1 MLSVLGPEGE
11 PSKPGARQPALR
23 PAGCVGYQALAHI
36 SLSHLMFQGGVVIPI
51 LRMKQLRL
59 PGSERCDMFSK
70 VKEVAEPG
78 LEPS

>member
-1 MLSVLGPEGE
+1 
-11 PSKPGARQPALR
+11 
-23 PAGCVGYQALAHI
+23 
-36 SLSHLMFQGGVVIPI
+36 MFQGGVVIPI
-51 LRMKQLRL
+51 LQMKQLRL